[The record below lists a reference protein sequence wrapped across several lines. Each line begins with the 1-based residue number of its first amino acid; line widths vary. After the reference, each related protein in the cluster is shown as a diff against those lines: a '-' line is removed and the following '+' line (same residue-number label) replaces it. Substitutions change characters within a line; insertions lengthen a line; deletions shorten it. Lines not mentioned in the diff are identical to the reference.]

1 MIHSLHPLGQ
11 EGAGLPGAFIRGQ
24 FETSPENR
32 LVHPYFF
39 CLDPPRRRWTQKPPG
54 QERYQR
60 DPRAAMLKAF
70 MGGGWGRGG
79 AAVTRIRMA
88 PAESEWPI
96 SQWQPK
102 AGPARRPSLSEASV
116 LPARK
121 KPSLG
126 ASLPTFPSPSGS
138 SRTQASVF
146 LGSPKP
152 NPSPQGYT
160 SRSQIKIPPWP
171 NSDLQ
176 VKFYPLPDKDHPK
189 DFLGQETTE
198 TIALAG
204 KWFWH
209 EMKIVQASP
218 PP

>member
-1 MIHSLHPLGQ
+1 MIHSLHTLGQ

-24 FETSPENR
+24 FEASPENR
-32 LVHPYFF
+32 LVHPYVF

-79 AAVTRIRMA
+79 AAETRIRMA

-102 AGPARRPSLSEASV
+102 AGPARRPSLSQASL

-121 KPSLG
+121 KSLWEPVSPLSPVHQG
-126 ASLPTFPSPSGS
+126 AAERRQVFS
-138 SRTQASVF
+138 SAHQ
-146 LGSPKP
+146 
-152 NPSPQGYT
+152 
-160 SRSQIKIPPWP
+160 SQILPPRVTHQGAR
-171 NSDLQ
+171 S
-176 VKFYPLPDKDHPK
+176 K
-189 DFLGQETTE
+189 
-198 TIALAG
+198 
-204 KWFWH
+204 
-209 EMKIVQASP
+209 SP
-218 PP
+218 PGPTLISK